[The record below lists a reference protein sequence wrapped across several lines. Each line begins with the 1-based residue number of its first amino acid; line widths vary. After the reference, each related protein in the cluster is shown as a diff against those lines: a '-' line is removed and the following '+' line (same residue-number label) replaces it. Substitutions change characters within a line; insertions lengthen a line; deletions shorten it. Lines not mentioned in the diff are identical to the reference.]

1 MSEARPWR
9 TRPELPF
16 LLFLSSALMA
26 YLGLLV
32 AMVAANVVSVSMA
45 DLAEVLEDPAILH
58 SIRLTFLTC
67 TATAILSVLI
77 AVPIG
82 YLMSRFRFPGRALVD
97 TVLDIPILLPPLIV
111 GLSLLILFNRMT
123 PSALFLILGGLM
135 CVCCVVWLFS
145 GKIKPVGLF
154 GIFIGIAVILL
165 WAGLAGTAR
174 MGSIE
179 SFFSEKLGLPFTFQ
193 PLGVILAQLPVA
205 AAFAIRTVRTTFD
218 QINPRYEA
226 VALTLGCNR
235 GQAFSRVALPLAGRG
250 ILAAGTLAWARAL
263 GEFGPVLVFAGAT
276 RGRTEVLSTSV
287 FLEINTGNLAGA
299 AAISLLMI
307 FLAVATLMAVRFF
320 TQRSLHS

>member
-1 MSEARPWR
+1 MSKSRPWR
-9 TRPELPF
+9 MKPELPF
-16 LLFLSSALMA
+16 LLFLSSALVA
-26 YLGLLV
+26 YLALLL
-32 AMVAANVVSVSMA
+32 ALVAANVVSVSLT
-45 DLAEVLEDPAILH
+45 DLVAVLKDPAILR

-67 TATAILSVLI
+67 TATAILSILI

-82 YLMSRFRFPGRALVD
+82 YLMSRFRFPGRALID

-123 PSALFLILGGLM
+123 PSALLLILGVVLSA
-135 CVCCVVWLFS
+135 CCVVVLFF
-145 GKIKPVGLF
+145 GKIKSLGLL
-154 GIFIGIAVILL
+154 GMGIAVILL
-165 WAGLAGTAR
+165 WAGLAGMNR
-174 MGSIE
+174 PGSIE

-205 AAFAIRTVRTTFD
+205 AAFAIRMIRTTFD
-218 QINPRYEA
+218 QISPRYEA

-235 GQAFSRVALPLAGRG
+235 GQAFSRVTLPLAGRG
-250 ILAAGTLAWARAL
+250 ILAAGTMAWARAL

-307 FLAVATLMAVRFF
+307 FLAIVTLLAVRFF
-320 TQRSLHS
+320 SQHSFHS